1 MKRSQLFAALALF
14 SLLPPSVAAAP
25 PVRAS
30 IARAEAL
37 FENEL
42 SAAHASDRAL
52 ITQRYAPVLY
62 QFVDRRGPNG
72 LDGRADYV
80 TRVDFDGDWKAKNDW
95 ENAGRHP
102 LAGAAY
108 HSVVETKTHWFIV
121 YMFYHPRD
129 WANSLFDTEHEN
141 DSEGVLLAIQRD
153 GTRFGALRAAVT
165 VAHSNFYSFVP
176 TNSSWSAGG
185 ESIDGV
191 LELENGGSGRPLVT
205 QESGGHALKAWRGTT
220 PFDGI
225 VYRPSLV
232 AAPPPTPGDRSASY
246 VLLDL
251 FEAGGLWERRNDPSL
266 FARRGSFSG
275 DDGGSCGSGGI
286 LCTQNAA
293 NAPWGW
299 DDGNDGDV
307 RRGDIA
313 TDPVR
318 LVTRYF
324 RIPEPVSRDYA
335 YNRYLDD
342 SPRPERRERREPRP
356 LVARASRPSG
366 R

>member
-1 MKRSQLFAALALF
+1 MKRSHLLAALALISF
-14 SLLPPSVAAAP
+14 LPPSVAAAP

-30 IARAEAL
+30 IARVEPPL
-37 FENEL
+37 DSTL
-42 SAAHASDRAL
+42 SASRASDRAL
-52 ITQRYAPVLY
+52 IAQRYAPIHY
-62 QFVDRRGPNG
+62 QFVDRRGANG
-72 LDGRADYV
+72 LDGRADYI
-80 TRVDFDGDWKAKNDW
+80 TRVDFDGDWNAKNDW
-95 ENAGRHP
+95 ENAARHKLP
-102 LAGAAY
+102 GAAY
-108 HSVVETKTHWFIV
+108 HSVVETKTHWFVV

-153 GTRFGALRAAVT
+153 ETRFGRLRAAVT
-165 VAHSNFYSFVP
+165 VAHSDFYSFVP
-176 TNSSWSAGG
+176 ANSPWSAAG
-185 ESIDGV
+185 ESLDGV

-205 QESGGHALKAWRGTT
+205 QESGGHALRAWRAAAR
-220 PFDGI
+220 FEGI

-232 AAPPPTPGDRSASY
+232 AGPAPKAGDRAASY

-251 FEAGGLWERRNDPSL
+251 FEAGGLWQRRDDPSL
-266 FARRGSFSG
+266 FAGGGAFFG
-275 DDGGSCGSGGI
+275 DDGGSCGSGGV
-286 LCTQNAA
+286 LCTENAA

-299 DDGNDGDV
+299 DDGDDGDV
-307 RRGDIA
+307 GRGDIA

-324 RIPEPVSRDYA
+324 RIPEPVSRHYT

-342 SPRPERRERREPRP
+342 PARPETPEAPEPGA
-356 LVARASRPSG
+356 LVARASGASG